1 MSVFKFELTED
12 HIKLVKQ
19 LKINQEIDED
29 AIIDKKSPFGGD
41 SVYDDISLILFGKVN
56 EVNLNDVG
64 KTYNE
69 EEKAKFNKLAEE
81 VITALDIILYIG
93 SFTTGTYVTRTYER
107 DWKKI

>member
-1 MSVFKFELTED
+1 MSVHKFKLTEE

-19 LKINQEIDED
+19 LKINQEPEES
-29 AIIDKKSPFGGD
+29 IIDKSSPFGGD
-41 SVYDDISLILFGKVN
+41 SVYDDISLVLFGKVN

-64 KTYNE
+64 KTYSD
-69 EEKAKFNKLAEE
+69 EEKAKFDKLAEE

-107 DWKKI
+107 DWRKL